1 MDQQERMEQLEQHL
15 SADAIAA
22 GDRRYVDDAHRV
34 QLRVV
39 ALARG
44 ANASGAFENLYGFAN
59 HAALAVEL
67 ARICHDNPDVVSPRL
82 VDGVV
87 AWRIRD
93 ERGLCAWLSEQRDC
107 YLHAASR
114 EVGSAPGELAGLR
127 EQLATIYAVRELVIK
142 LQIIPCSCSEIAV
155 LLAYEQEAHLDAAWM
170 CQIALKGLARP
181 NKD

>member
-22 GDRRYVDDAHRV
+22 GDRRYVEDAHRAH
-34 QLRVV
+34 LRVV

-44 ANASGAFENLYGFAN
+44 ANASGAFENLYGFAD
-59 HAALAVEL
+59 HAGLAAEL
-67 ARICHDNPDVVSPRL
+67 ARICHDNPDVVSPGL

-107 YLHAASR
+107 YLHTASR

-127 EQLATIYAVRELVIK
+127 EQLATIYVVRALAFK
-142 LQIIPCSCSEIAV
+142 LQIIP
-155 LLAYEQEAHLDAAWM
+155 
-170 CQIALKGLARP
+170 
-181 NKD
+181 

>member
-22 GDRRYVDDAHRV
+22 GDHGYIGDAHRTR
-34 QLRVV
+34 LSDV

-44 ANASGAFENLYGFAN
+44 ANASGPFENLYGFAD
-59 HAALAVEL
+59 HAALAAEL
-67 ARICHDNPDVVSPRL
+67 ARICHDNPGVVSPGL

-93 ERGLCAWLSEQRDC
+93 EPGLCAWLSEQRDC

-127 EQLATIYAVRELVIK
+127 EQLATIYAVRALAIK
-142 LQIIPCSCSEIAV
+142 LEIIPCSYSEIAV
-155 LLAYEQEAHLDAAWM
+155 LFAYEQAAHLDAASI
-170 CQIALKGLARP
+170 QRAI
-181 NKD
+181 

>member
-1 MDQQERMEQLEQHL
+1 MDQQERTEQLERHL

-34 QLRVV
+34 HLRVV

-44 ANASGAFENLYGFAN
+44 ANASGAFENLYGFAD
-59 HAALAVEL
+59 HAALAAEL
-67 ARICHDNPDVVSPRL
+67 ARICHDNPDVVSPGL

-107 YLHAASR
+107 YLHTASR

-127 EQLATIYAVRELVIK
+127 EQLATIYAVRALAIK

-155 LLAYEQEAHLDAAWM
+155 LLAYEQEAYLDATW
-170 CQIALKGLARP
+170 ILP
-181 NKD
+181 NCAEGSGATK